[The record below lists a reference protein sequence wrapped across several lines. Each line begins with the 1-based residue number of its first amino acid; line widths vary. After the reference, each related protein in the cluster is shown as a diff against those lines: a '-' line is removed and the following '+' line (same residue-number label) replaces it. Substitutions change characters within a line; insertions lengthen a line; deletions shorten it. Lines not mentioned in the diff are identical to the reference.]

1 MGLITASRLSAARAC
16 PRLHYVQYH
25 LGYRPVVADEN
36 LSFGSLM
43 HLGFEAWWKAQPDQR
58 LLAATLALE
67 IVESDPVSLT
77 RARVLMAG
85 YHFRW
90 EREPYEPVTLPDGSP
105 AVEVEFR
112 TALVNPDTGAKSRTW
127 DLAGKID
134 AIVRDTRDGSIYVL
148 EHKTSSA
155 DISPG
160 SRYWERLTMDS
171 QLSIYVDGATAL
183 GFPPKAVIYDVVAKP
198 GMRPLKATPEENR
211 KYTKDGRLYANQRAE
226 DEPLE
231 EYHARLTEY
240 VAQHPDEVFRRGEV
254 VRLEREL
261 DEARYDVWA
270 TARRIHEDNVAKRWP
285 RNPDACSRYGGMCAF
300 FPWCSGTGSLEDAS
314 LYRRI
319 ETPHPELSEAA
330 A

>member
-1 MGLITASRLSAARAC
+1 M
-16 PRLHYVQYH
+16 QYG
-25 LGYRPVVADEN
+25 LGYRPVASDDN
-36 LSFGSLM
+36 LAFGSLI
-43 HLGFEAWWKAQPDQR
+43 HLGLEAWWKSQPDQR

-67 IVESDPVSLT
+67 GVESDPIALT
-77 RARVLMAG
+77 RARVLIAG

-90 EREPYEPVTLPDGSP
+90 EREPYEAVTLPDGSP
-105 AVEVEFR
+105 AVEVQFE
-112 TALVNPDTGAKSRTW
+112 APLINPDTGAASRTW
-127 DLAGKID
+127 TLAGKLD
-134 AIVRDTRDGSIYVL
+134 VLARNVNDGAVYVI

-160 SRYWERLTMDS
+160 SRYWERLCMDS
-171 QLSIYVDGATAL
+171 QLSIYFDGATAL

-198 GMRPLKATPEENR
+198 GMRPLKATPEESR

-231 EYHARLTEY
+231 EYHARLSEY
-240 VAQHPDEVFRRGEV
+240 VAMHPDEVFRRGEV

-270 TARRIHEDNVAKRWP
+270 QAKRIREDDVAKRWP
-285 RNPDACSRYGGMCAF
+285 RNPDACSRYGGMCGF
-300 FPWCSGTGSLEDAS
+300 FAVCSGAGSLEDQS
-314 LYRRI
+314 MYRRI
-319 ETPHPELSEAA
+319 ETVHPELAEAA